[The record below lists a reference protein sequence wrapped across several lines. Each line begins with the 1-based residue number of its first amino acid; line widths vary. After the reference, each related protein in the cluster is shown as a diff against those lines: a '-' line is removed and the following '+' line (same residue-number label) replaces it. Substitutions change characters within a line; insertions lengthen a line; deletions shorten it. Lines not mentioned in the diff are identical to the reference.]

1 MGGGNSVQ
9 ETPAQQALAEHAN
22 NLMAD
27 YQKRWAPVQQRMI
40 ETTQTMGREGSS
52 AREAAAGRAG
62 ADVEARFGQA
72 GQKLQAGLNT
82 TGAGVGS
89 SKAKLAMGGLSLDK
103 AAAKGQNISLSDQAI
118 TGAYMQGLSSIAA
131 MGRGERAQVNAG
143 LADQANMSARQAAQ
157 DADISLQNRMG
168 NAQLAGQAVGLG
180 FSQARKPNGGAGVP
194 SEYSP
199 NGLRMDAPAQTGL
212 RADNPAQSGLR
223 APSKFSW

>member
-9 ETPAQQALAEHAN
+9 ETPAQRALAEHAN

-40 ETTQTMGREGSS
+40 ETTQTMGLEGSS
-52 AREAAAGRAG
+52 VREAAAGRAG

-72 GQKLQAGLNT
+72 GQKLQAGLNA

-103 AAAKGQNISLSDQAI
+103 AAAKGQNISISDQAV
-118 TGAYMQGLSSIAA
+118 TSAYMQGLSSIAA
-131 MGRGERAQVNAG
+131 MGRGERAQVNTG

-180 FSQARKPNGGAGVP
+180 FSQAMKPNGTTSTPAGINGG
-194 SEYSP
+194 SYLP
-199 NGLRMDAPAQTGL
+199 NGLRGQNNYG
-212 RADNPAQSGLR
+212 
-223 APSKFSW
+223 